1 LLFST
6 QAYDRRPVAAL
17 RSALG
22 LAQPRLVSRVSLYC
36 AARLKDFASDHVK
49 RACHAAVQG
58 RRAQWQCGG
67 ERVVCLPSPV
77 TCAAQKHR
85 RMLSVAV
92 RLLRRL
98 LEDEQLDLSL
108 LPLPLG
114 HCCAGARDAHE
125 EREEQAVRHERAE
138 HDARCLEGLQSASE
152 GIRGNPWPSEA
163 LRWESEAIRGH
174 QRQSPGWNN

>member
-1 LLFST
+1 
-6 QAYDRRPVAAL
+6 
-17 RSALG
+17 
-22 LAQPRLVSRVSLYC
+22 
-36 AARLKDFASDHVK
+36 
-49 RACHAAVQG
+49 
-58 RRAQWQCGG
+58 
-67 ERVVCLPSPV
+67 
-77 TCAAQKHR
+77 
-85 RMLSVAV
+85 MLSVAV

-163 LRWESEAIRGH
+163 FRWESEAIRGN

>member
-1 LLFST
+1 M
-6 QAYDRRPVAAL
+6 
-17 RSALG
+17 
-22 LAQPRLVSRVSLYC
+22 
-36 AARLKDFASDHVK
+36 ASD
-49 RACHAAVQG
+49 
-58 RRAQWQCGG
+58 G

-125 EREEQAVRHERAE
+125 EHEEHAVRHERAE
-138 HDARCLEGLQSASE
+138 HDARCLEGLQSAS
-152 GIRGNPWPSEA
+152 GG
-163 LRWESEAIRGH
+163 IRGH
-174 QRQSPGWNN
+174 QRHSVGIRGIQRHSEAITWTRAVSKDCNQHQKESVGIRGHKRHSVGIRGDQCQSPGWNN